1 LCGPPLMIAAV
12 KKMLYDL
19 GVPDENVMY
28 DDFGS

>member
-1 LCGPPLMIAAV
+1 LMIAAV